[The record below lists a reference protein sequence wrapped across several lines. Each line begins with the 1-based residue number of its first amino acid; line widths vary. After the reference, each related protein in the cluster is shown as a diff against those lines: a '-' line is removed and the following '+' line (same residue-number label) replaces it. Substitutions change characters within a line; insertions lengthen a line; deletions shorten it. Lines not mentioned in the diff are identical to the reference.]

1 MTPHP
6 LFPCFGRH
14 SRMGHNVVI
23 GAFEAGP
30 GTSAIC
36 RVPELPAD
44 PETYRLSTPAKV
56 LVLPMDGP
64 AFYGFEVLT
73 EAEAMAELLAARPID
88 YDARNERRRLAMDT
102 DAEEVASIEG
112 RHGASEHVYEEDDDG
127 SF

>member
-1 MTPHP
+1 
-6 LFPCFGRH
+6 
-14 SRMGHNVVI
+14 MGHNVVI

-44 PETYRLSTPAKV
+44 PETCRLSTPAKV

-73 EAEAMAELLAARPID
+73 EAEAMTELLAARPID

-102 DAEEVASIEG
+102 DAEEVARIEG
-112 RHGASEHVYEEDDDG
+112 NHGASEHVYEEDDDG
-127 SF
+127 LF